1 MTELNSQQAGSPP
14 LAPDPA
20 EAVEAVGRAALWQR
34 FAHWSQAV
42 SLPRK
47 LAIAVAAAAIISG
60 LATYGAMSGD
70 APFESDPGIVLVL
83 LNIDLVLLL
92 ILGAIVSVR
101 LVRLWIER
109 RRGSAGS
116 RLNTRLVGLFSL
128 VSVTPTIVVAVFSAL
143 FLNFGLQAWFSRQVS
158 TALEQSLVV
167 AEAYMA
173 EHRETI
179 RGDALAMANDLNSQ
193 APYLAQNP
201 GRLNQV
207 VNRLAEYRSL
217 SDTAILSR
225 NGSIL
230 ARSGLSFALELER
243 IPEKFMLRAA
253 AGEVVILTSDRED
266 RVRALVR
273 LVAFVDAYLFVGRF
287 IESSVLKN
295 VQQVQGAV
303 GEFKG
308 AETRQSTIQVTFVLI
323 FVVVALLMLLASVWV
338 GLVFSNQLVRP
349 ISGLILA
356 AERVR
361 TGELSARVEEG
372 DPRDEIGSL
381 SRAFNRMTGQLEEQ
395 RDELVEAN
403 RQLDERRQFT
413 EAVLG
418 GVSAGVIG
426 LDANGLI
433 TLPNRS
439 ALGLLETGADALIG
453 RSVEDAIPE
462 MAHLL
467 RETQARPDRLI
478 EEQIELDRGGRKRTL
493 LVRIV
498 AEIVEENI
506 FGYVV
511 TFDDITALVSAQRT
525 AAWADVARRIAH
537 EIKNPLTPIQLSAE
551 RLKRKYLDEI
561 SSEPDIFS
569 ACTDTIVRQVG
580 DIRQMV
586 DEFSAFARMPTPVMQ
601 YEDLG
606 QIAQHAVLLQRVANP
621 KIDFVLDLADEPVTL
636 DCDSRQLGQCLTN
649 LLKNAVEAIESREDS
664 LANDEEAGK
673 IVIRVRG
680 EEGDRVIEIED
691 NGPGLPAENRE
702 RLTEPYVTT
711 RARGTGLG
719 LAIVSKIMEDHDGEF
734 SLTDRPGGG
743 AIALLRFSATPRKR
757 TSKTIEDKDSGN
769 DS

>member
-1 MTELNSQQAGSPP
+1 MTELNNQPASTPP
-14 LAPDPA
+14 LPSGWAA
-20 EAVEAVGRAALWQR
+20 LRQRFTRWSEAVG
-34 FAHWSQAV
+34 
-42 SLPRK
+42 LPRK
-47 LAIAVAAAAIISG
+47 MAIAVAGAAIVSG

-70 APFESDPGIVLVL
+70 APFDSDPGIVLIL

-158 TALEQSLVV
+158 TALDQSLVV
-167 AEAYMA
+167 AEAYVA
-173 EHRETI
+173 EHRENI

-193 APYLAQNP
+193 APYLAQSP
-201 GRLNQV
+201 GRLNQM
-207 VNRLAEYRSL
+207 VNRLAELRSL
-217 SDTAILSR
+217 TDAAVLSR
-225 NGSIL
+225 NGRIL

-243 IPEKFMLRAA
+243 IPEPFMLRAA
-253 AGEVVILTSDRED
+253 AGEVVILTSETDD

-287 IESSVLKN
+287 VESSVLKN

-303 GEFKG
+303 GEYKR
-308 AETRQSTIQVTFVLI
+308 AETRQSIFQVTFVLI

-395 RDELVEAN
+395 REELVEAN

-418 GVSAGVIG
+418 GVSAGVVG

-439 ALGLLETGADALIG
+439 ALGLLEANADAVIG

-467 RETQARPDRLI
+467 REAQARPNRLI
-478 EEQIELDRGGRKRTL
+478 EEQVELGRSGRKRTL

-498 AEIVEENI
+498 AEIVDENI
-506 FGYVV
+506 IGYVV

-551 RLKRKYLDEI
+551 RLKRKYLNEI
-561 SSEPDIFS
+561 TSEPDIFS

-601 YEDLG
+601 HEDLG
-606 QIAQHAVLLQRVANP
+606 QIARHAVLLQRVANP
-621 KIDFVLDLADEPVTL
+621 DIEFILDLAEVPVTM

-649 LLKNAVEAIESREDS
+649 LLKNAVEAIEGREDG
-664 LANDEEAGK
+664 LANAEEAGK
-673 IVIRVRG
+673 IIVHVR
-680 EEGDRVIEIED
+680 EENDDQVIEIED

-719 LAIVSKIMEDHDGEF
+719 LAIVSKIMEDHDGAF
-734 SLTDRPGGG
+734 SLSDRPGGG
-743 AIALLRFSATPRKR
+743 AIALLRFTTATQDNIRKGAA
-757 TSKTIEDKDSGN
+757 SMDSGN
-769 DS
+769 DI

>member
-1 MTELNSQQAGSPP
+1 LPSSDTSE
-14 LAPDPA
+14 
-20 EAVEAVGRAALWQR
+20 VALRQR
-34 FAHWSQAV
+34 LTRWSQAV
-42 SLPRK
+42 GLPRK
-47 LAIAVAAAAIISG
+47 MAIAVTVAAIVSG
-60 LATYGAMSGD
+60 IATYGAMTGAAWFGS
-70 APFESDPGIVLVL
+70 SSNIVFIL

-116 RLNTRLVGLFSL
+116 KLHTRMVGLFSL
-128 VSVTPTIVVAVFSAL
+128 VAVTPTIVVAVLSAL

-158 TALEQSLVV
+158 TALDQSLVV
-167 AEAYMA
+167 AEAYMK

-179 RGDALAMANDLNSQ
+179 RGHALAMANDLNSQ

-201 GRLNQV
+201 RRLNQLV
-207 VNRLAEYRSL
+207 DRLAELRSL
-217 SDTAILSR
+217 SDAAVLSR
-225 NGSIL
+225 NGRIL

-243 IPEKFMLRAA
+243 IPEDSMLRAA
-253 AGEVVILTSDRED
+253 AGEVVILTNEADD
-266 RVRALVR
+266 RVRALIR
-273 LVAFVDAYLFVGRF
+273 LNAFVDAYLFVGRF
-287 IESSVLKN
+287 IASSVLN
-295 VQQVQGAV
+295 HVQRVEGAV
-303 GEFKG
+303 GQYRKLESRYSG
-308 AETRQSTIQVTFVLI
+308 IQVTFVLI
-323 FVVVALLMLLASVWV
+323 FVVVALLVLLASVWV
-338 GLVFSNQLVRP
+338 GLAFSNQLVRP

-361 TGELSARVEEG
+361 AGELSTRVEEG
-372 DPRDEIGSL
+372 DPGDDFGSL

-395 RDELVEAN
+395 RHELVEAN

-418 GVSAGVIG
+418 GVTAGVIG
-426 LDANGLI
+426 LDADGLI

-439 ALGLLETGADALIG
+439 ALGLLETNVGTLIG

-462 MAHLL
+462 MDHLL
-467 RETQARPDRLI
+467 REAQARPDRLI

-498 AEIVEENI
+498 AEIVDENI

-551 RLKRKYLDEI
+551 RLKRKYLPEI
-561 SSEPDIFS
+561 TSEPEIFA

-586 DEFSAFARMPTPVMQ
+586 DEFSDFARMPTPVMQ
-601 YEDLG
+601 LEDLG
-606 QIAQHAVLLQRVANP
+606 QIVQHAMLLQRVANP
-621 KIDFVLDLADEPVTL
+621 DIEFNLDLDEAPVTME
-636 DCDSRQLGQCLTN
+636 CDSRQIGQCLTN
-649 LLKNAVEAIESREDS
+649 LLKNAVEAIEGRGDG
-664 LANDEEAGK
+664 LARGDGPANDEEAGK
-673 IVIRVRG
+673 IVVHVRT
-680 EEGDRVIEIED
+680 ENGDRIIKIED
-691 NGPGLPAENRE
+691 NGAGLPEQDRD

-719 LAIVSKIMEDHDGEF
+719 LAIVSKIMEDHNGVF
-734 SLTDRPGGG
+734 SLSDRAGGG
-743 AIALLRFSATPRKR
+743 AIALLRFPTSAHDNTP
-757 TSKTIEDKDSGN
+757 KDA
-769 DS
+769 

>member
-1 MTELNSQQAGSPP
+1 MGG
-14 LAPDPA
+14 
-20 EAVEAVGRAALWQR
+20 VALRQR
-34 FAHWSQAV
+34 FAHWSQAIG
-42 SLPRK
+42 LPRK
-47 LAIAVAAAAIISG
+47 LAIAVAVAAIVSG
-60 LATYGAMSGD
+60 IATFGAMSGSG
-70 APFESDPGIVLVL
+70 PFGSSPDNVPIL

-116 RLNTRLVGLFSL
+116 RLHTRLVGLFSL
-128 VSVTPTIVVAVFSAL
+128 VAVTPAIVVAVFSAL
-143 FLNFGLQAWFSRQVS
+143 FLNFGVQAWFSTQVS
-158 TALEQSLVV
+158 TALDRSLVV
-167 AEAYMA
+167 AEAYVN

-179 RGDALAMANDLNSQ
+179 RGHALAMANDLNSQ

-201 GRLNQV
+201 GRLNQLV
-207 VNRLAEYRSL
+207 DRLAELRSL
-217 SDTAILSR
+217 SDAAVLSR
-225 NGSIL
+225 NGRIL

-243 IPEKFMLRAA
+243 IPESAMLSAA
-253 AGEVVILTSDRED
+253 DGDVVILTSETDD

-273 LVAFVDAYLFVGRF
+273 LGAFVDAYLYVGRF
-287 IESSVLKN
+287 IESSVLN
-295 VQQVQGAV
+295 HVQQVEGAV
-303 GEFKG
+303 GLYKQSES
-308 AETRQSTIQVTFVLI
+308 RQSRFQVNFVMI
-323 FVVVALLMLLASVWV
+323 FFVVALLVLLTSIWV
-338 GLVFSNQLVRP
+338 GLTFSNQLVRP

-361 TGELSARVEEG
+361 AGELSARVEEG
-372 DPRDEIGSL
+372 DPGDEIGSL

-395 RDELVEAN
+395 RHELVEAN

-426 LDANGLI
+426 LDAEGLI

-439 ALGLLETGADALIG
+439 ALGLLEASADALIG

-467 RETQARPDRLI
+467 RDAQARPDRLI
-478 EEQIELDRGGRKRTL
+478 EEQIELDRGERKRTL
-493 LVRIV
+493 SVRIV
-498 AEIVEENI
+498 AEFIEGNI
-506 FGYVV
+506 FGFVV

-551 RLKRKYLDEI
+551 RLKRKYLSEI
-561 SSEPDIFS
+561 STEPDIFS

-601 YEDLG
+601 QENLT

-621 KIDFVLDLADEPVTL
+621 NIEFVFDLAQEPVTM
-636 DCDSRQLGQCLTN
+636 DCDSRQLGQCLIN
-649 LLKNAVEAIESREDS
+649 LLKNAVEAIEGWEDD
-664 LANDEEAGK
+664 LAEQQEAGK
-673 IVIRVRG
+673 IIVRVRD
-680 EEGDRVIEIED
+680 EKGDQIIEIED
-691 NGPGLPAENRE
+691 NGPGLPAENRD

-711 RARGTGLG
+711 RTRGTGLG

-734 SLTDRPGGG
+734 SLSDRPGGG
-743 AIALLRFSATPRKR
+743 AIALLRFSATRQGKAGKGA
-757 TSKTIEDKDSGN
+757 TNMNSGN
-769 DS
+769 DI